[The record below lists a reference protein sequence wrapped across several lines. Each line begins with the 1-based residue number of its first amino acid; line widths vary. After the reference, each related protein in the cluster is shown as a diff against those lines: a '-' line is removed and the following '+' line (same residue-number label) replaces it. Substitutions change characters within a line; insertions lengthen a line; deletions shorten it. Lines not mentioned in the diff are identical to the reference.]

1 MYDDIIPE
9 SIRRIFSM
17 NLRRI
22 ISCLNLDYDKLQEI
36 RLRSNQPLIVLY
48 DNHEY
53 FVEEGRGLT
62 FNQEKAYIVKIS
74 EMKETMEYVSNY
86 SLYAFE
92 EELRQG
98 YITVMGGHRVGLSG
112 KVIMESSR
120 IKTIKYISCMNIR
133 FAHEIIGCSD
143 GIMRYLYRNGSIYEG
158 VYNTLIISPPAC
170 GKTTLLRDIIRNL
183 SSGEEGINVGVVD
196 ERSEIAACYLGV
208 PQNDVGI
215 RTDVLDACPKA
226 LGITMLIRT
235 MSPKVIAV
243 DEIGSERDMEAIRT
257 GINCGCAF
265 LGTAHGK
272 TIGDMLKKPFYK
284 KMIAEGIFE
293 RFILLDRTPEICT
306 VTAILDEKLRD
317 VYG

>member
-143 GIMRYLYRNGSIYEG
+143 GIMRYLFRNGSI
-158 VYNTLIISPPAC
+158 
-170 GKTTLLRDIIRNL
+170 
-183 SSGEEGINVGVVD
+183 
-196 ERSEIAACYLGV
+196 
-208 PQNDVGI
+208 
-215 RTDVLDACPKA
+215 
-226 LGITMLIRT
+226 
-235 MSPKVIAV
+235 
-243 DEIGSERDMEAIRT
+243 
-257 GINCGCAF
+257 
-265 LGTAHGK
+265 
-272 TIGDMLKKPFYK
+272 
-284 KMIAEGIFE
+284 
-293 RFILLDRTPEICT
+293 
-306 VTAILDEKLRD
+306 
-317 VYG
+317 